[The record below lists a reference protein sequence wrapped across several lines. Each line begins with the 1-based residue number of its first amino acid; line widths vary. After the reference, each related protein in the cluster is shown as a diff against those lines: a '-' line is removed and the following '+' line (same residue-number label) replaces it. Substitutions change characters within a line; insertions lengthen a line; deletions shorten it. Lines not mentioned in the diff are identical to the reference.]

1 MTDAEREVRTEVSE
15 AQTGTDGPE
24 APPPA
29 AGGEPAGGR
38 RRLTLVTVA
47 AVVFAL
53 LAVGLA
59 FVAVSLER
67 ELSDER
73 SGRTAQADDRRQVEQ
88 VAGRFS
94 EALLTYDHEDL
105 EGARQ
110 RVLELSTG
118 RFRSEYE
125 SAFAGLVEMIET
137 TEARARAT
145 VRDVFVAGP
154 EGDTARAVTVVD
166 SAVEGVAGPR
176 RVLDTYIRLD
186 LVKRDGEW
194 LVDGVT
200 SLNFT
205 GAGPGEGPPVPEPP
219 PGAEGD
225 DGG

>member
-1 MTDAEREVRTEVSE
+1 MTGDGPGEATGVSE
-15 AQTGTDGPE
+15 PEIDVGPTGAAPGP
-24 APPPA
+24 
-29 AGGEPAGGR
+29 GTGEPATGGR
-38 RRLTLVTVA
+38 RLTVITAV

-73 SGRTAQADDRRQVEQ
+73 SGRAERAEDRRQVEQ

-105 EGARQ
+105 EGARE

-125 SAFAGLVEMIET
+125 SAFAGLEAMIET

-145 VRDVFVAGP
+145 VRDVFVSGP
-154 EGDTARAVTVVD
+154 DGETAQAITVVD

-176 RVLDTYIRLD
+176 RVLDTYIRLE
-186 LVKRDGEW
+186 LVKRDGRW

-205 GAGPGEGPPVPEPP
+205 GTGPGDGPPVPDPT
-219 PGAEGD
+219 PGAEGG